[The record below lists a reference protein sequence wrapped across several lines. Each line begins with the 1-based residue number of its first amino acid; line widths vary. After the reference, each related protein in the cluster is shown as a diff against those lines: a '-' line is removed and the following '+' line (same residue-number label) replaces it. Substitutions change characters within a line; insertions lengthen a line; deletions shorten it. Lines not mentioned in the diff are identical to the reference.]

1 MLHGKASSAPTSNQL
16 ISSIDAI
23 TMSNEPPVKPSN
35 DSSSRTNSLDQ
46 EMRLSLEQIRV
57 ALSGLKFGSVNVIV
71 QDGVVI
77 QIDRTEKQRLR
88 NSAKPKT

>member
-1 MLHGKASSAPTSNQL
+1 MLADKASSAPTSNQL
-16 ISSIDAI
+16 KQAIDAI
-23 TMSNEPPVKPSN
+23 TMNNEQPSKPA
-35 DSSSRTNSLDQ
+35 DESSSRTNSLDQ

-77 QIDRTEKQRLR
+77 QIDRTEKHRLR
-88 NSAKPKT
+88 NSAKSNT